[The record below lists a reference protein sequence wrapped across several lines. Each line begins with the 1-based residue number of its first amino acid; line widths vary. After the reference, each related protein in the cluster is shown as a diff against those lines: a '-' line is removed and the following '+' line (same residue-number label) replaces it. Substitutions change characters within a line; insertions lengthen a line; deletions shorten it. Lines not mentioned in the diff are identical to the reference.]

1 VHHSLFYSAS
11 QFRLCSFSFLHFFFG
26 LGDDDKLAGLFWADE
41 EAIKDYAIFGDIVS
55 FDATFRSNK
64 YDFLLMLF

>member
-1 VHHSLFYSAS
+1 MHHSLDYAVLVSYIFI
-11 QFRLCSFSFLHFFFG
+11 FFG